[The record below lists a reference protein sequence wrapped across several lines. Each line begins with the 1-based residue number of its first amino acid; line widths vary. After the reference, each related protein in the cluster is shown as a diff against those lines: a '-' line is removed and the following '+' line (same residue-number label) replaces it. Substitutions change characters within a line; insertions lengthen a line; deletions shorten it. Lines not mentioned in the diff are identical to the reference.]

1 MNLEPQELQMLVV
14 PSMLG
19 QCEGLS
25 WIYYDD
31 WFIALISCDNFLGK
45 RDFLLGLVKLLEARM
60 NNGSSE
66 IIINC

>member
-1 MNLEPQELQMLVV
+1 
-14 PSMLG
+14 MLG

-45 RDFLLGLVKLLEARM
+45 R
-60 NNGSSE
+60 E
-66 IIINC
+66 IFVGVG